1 MRKKIV
7 AGNWKM
13 NKNLSEGTDLA
24 NELSEILSSSST
36 DVEVIL
42 GVPFTHL
49 YRLSSISDKFSVSAQ
64 NCSAEDSG

>member
-13 NKNLSEGTDLA
+13 NKNLTEGTDLA
-24 NELSEILSSSST
+24 NELSEKLTSSST

-42 GVPFTHL
+42 GVPLRTL
-49 YRLSSISDKFSVSAQ
+49 IR
-64 NCSAEDSG
+64 

>member
-24 NELSEILSSSST
+24 NELSEILTSLQPMWKYFGST
-36 DVEVIL
+36 FYA
-42 GVPFTHL
+42 P
-49 YRLSSISDKFSVSAQ
+49 
-64 NCSAEDSG
+64 